1 MISEW
6 IWVTSVT
13 VLKIRFGLQIMPAGK
28 RRAMLMA
35 AFENFLTDMIERRI
49 APFDAAAARQAA
61 DLMSARRSRGRTVEL
76 RDAMIAGIVLSC
88 RAALATRNTAHFDD
102 LSVPII
108 NPWIG

>member
-1 MISEW
+1 
-6 IWVTSVT
+6 
-13 VLKIRFGLQIMPAGK
+13 
-28 RRAMLMA
+28 MLMA
-35 AFENFLTDMIERRI
+35 AFENVLTDMIERRI

-61 DLMSARRSRGRTVEL
+61 DLMSVRRSRGRTVDL
-76 RDAMIAGIVLSC
+76 RDAMIAGIVLAC